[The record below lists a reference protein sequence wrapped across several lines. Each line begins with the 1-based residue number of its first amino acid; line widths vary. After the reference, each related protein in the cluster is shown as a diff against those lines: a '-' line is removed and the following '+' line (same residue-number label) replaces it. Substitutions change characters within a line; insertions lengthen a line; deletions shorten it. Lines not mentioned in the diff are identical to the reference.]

1 MNSDNICLRY
11 ISRYN
16 IISSIYKISFIY
28 YLTLAFSVL
37 KKKKLSHAV
46 TCTSKNKGIKNANRF
61 KKYIP
66 IFIQPC
72 LYKSSVI
79 LFSEHCEIAGST
91 SAVFMKRKEIFIV
104 LLLADN
110 RICFDKLIL
119 KMSLTGLKDDNGNK
133 KI

>member
-1 MNSDNICLRY
+1 MLLLAQVRTRSLRMQ
-11 ISRYN
+11 
-16 IISSIYKISFIY
+16 
-28 YLTLAFSVL
+28 TVL
-37 KKKKLSHAV
+37 K
-46 TCTSKNKGIKNANRF
+46 NASQF
-61 KKYIP
+61 
-66 IFIQPC
+66 FMQPS

>member
-1 MNSDNICLRY
+1 MQ
-11 ISRYN
+11 SRLHKR
-16 IISSIYKISFIY
+16 SAISF
-28 YLTLAFSVL
+28 
-37 KKKKLSHAV
+37 
-46 TCTSKNKGIKNANRF
+46 
-61 KKYIP
+61 
-66 IFIQPC
+66 
-72 LYKSSVI
+72 
-79 LFSEHCEIAGST
+79 SELCEIAGST